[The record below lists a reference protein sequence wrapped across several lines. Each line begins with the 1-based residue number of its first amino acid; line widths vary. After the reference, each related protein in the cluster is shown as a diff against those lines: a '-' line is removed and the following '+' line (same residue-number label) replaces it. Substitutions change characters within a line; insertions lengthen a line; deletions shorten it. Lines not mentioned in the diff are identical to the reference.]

1 MKTKKIFLSIILMTM
16 IMILL
21 SGGISQA
28 ALQANPNTHGKKTLN
43 LSSWISQIRQMEAA
57 DGAMGLAETI
67 GSNLTG
73 AESNGIDV
81 HMMKTTEYGAMA
93 ILSASGYGNPSNEAA
108 ITSTTGNNTGVMI
121 DTTQWEWTAGSAGAG
136 IPSGADA
143 RYYDLYTTETTSVK
157 VGDALGSETAINP
170 GCATWHGARYSDWVN
185 AGHVRQQWF
194 LSRSWRR
201 ILILCCQRLQP
212 RRRQLYEGWPCGSSL
227 RCWTLMYCPCQ

>member
-1 MKTKKIFLSIILMTM
+1 MKTKKIFLTIILMTM

-43 LSSWISQIRQMEAA
+43 LSSWISQIRQMEAT

-67 GSNLTG
+67 GSNLT
-73 AESNGIDV
+73 ATSESNGIDV

-93 ILSASGYGNPSNEAA
+93 ILSASGYGNPSNEAT

-121 DTTQWEWTAGSAGAG
+121 DTTKWEWTAGSAGAG

-143 RYYDLYTTETTSVK
+143 RYYDLYTTSATSAK
-157 VGDALGSETAINP
+157 VGDALGSSTATNP
-170 GCATWHGARYSDWVN
+170 GAAGWHGASNSAWLDDAGGSGFVRGNGGIFSFNGNNNRSNGDVGN
-185 AGHVRQQWF
+185 A
-194 LSRSWRR
+194 
-201 ILILCCQRLQP
+201 RLG
-212 RRRQLYEGWPCGSSL
+212 RAVVVCGSGL
-227 RCWTLMYCPCQ
+227 

>member
-1 MKTKKIFLSIILMTM
+1 MKTKKIFLTIILMTM

-28 ALQANPNTHGKKTLN
+28 ALQANPNTHGKKTLA

-67 GSNLTG
+67 GSDLTG

-93 ILSASGYGNPSNEAA
+93 ILSASGYGNPSNDAA

-121 DTTQWEWTAGSAGAG
+121 DTSQWEWTAGSVGAG
-136 IPSGADA
+136 IPSGADK
-143 RYYDLYTTETTSVK
+143 RYYDLYTTAATSVK
-157 VGDALGSETAINP
+157 VGDALGSSTATNP
-170 GCATWHGARYSDWVN
+170 GCAGWHSASSSAWLGHTGDSGFLRGNGGIFSFHGYGDGNGLVNHASVGRAVVVCGA
-185 AGHVRQQWF
+185 G
-194 LSRSWRR
+194 L
-201 ILILCCQRLQP
+201 
-212 RRRQLYEGWPCGSSL
+212 
-227 RCWTLMYCPCQ
+227 